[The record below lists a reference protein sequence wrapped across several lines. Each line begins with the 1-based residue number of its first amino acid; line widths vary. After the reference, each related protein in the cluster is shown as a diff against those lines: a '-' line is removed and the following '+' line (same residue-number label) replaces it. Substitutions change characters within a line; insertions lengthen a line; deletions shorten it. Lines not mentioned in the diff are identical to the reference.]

1 MIFAEN
7 LQSPSFSQ
15 DDLMLIS
22 EWVGNAEVLSAM
34 LSAAKKD
41 YVKKR
46 HPYTLSQIAKGTKA
60 GKWKTYVGKPRKEV
74 VRNTE
79 SELIEALYQYY
90 KKQEDKPKTFR
101 EVTEE
106 WFDYKVNNQNRSINS
121 INAYRNCLENFLP
134 EAFWE
139 RKVQDVSED
148 EIEQLFVKQTREL
161 HPRPDAL
168 RKSLQYV
175 RAVFKYAVKKKWCLS
190 NPTLTVELA
199 DLYAFCNLT
208 QKSNEEKAFTTK
220 EIQLLKED
228 ALQNRNNPRALM
240 SLLAANTGM
249 RCAEL
254 SALRWEDISD
264 DFIHIHR
271 QQVIKHSGKGNRK
284 IYEVQYTKDE
294 RQHPH
299 DGRWF
304 PITDKIAEILT
315 MARALDGNSI
325 YVFHS
330 GSQWVNKDGYAQYL
344 KKHCRKLG
352 ISTTNNHAFRMSL
365 NSRMIDEGYEPRT
378 RALLLGHS
386 IETNERHYSLSDKR
400 TLFDIRERMI
410 GKKERPTA

>member
-7 LQSPSFSQ
+7 IENTFSQ
-15 DDLMLIS
+15 DDLMLILS
-22 EWVGNAEVLSAM
+22 WAGNAEVLSAM

-41 YVKKR
+41 YVTKR
-46 HPYTLSQIAKGTKA
+46 HNYTISQIAKGTKA

-79 SELIEALYQYY
+79 EELLEALYQYY
-90 KKQEDKPKTFR
+90 KKQEEKPKTFR
-101 EVTEE
+101 EVTEA
-106 WFDYKVNNQNRSINS
+106 WFDYKVNNQNRSVNS
-121 INAYRNCLENFLP
+121 INAYRDRLKNFLP
-134 EAFWE
+134 ESFWE
-139 RKVQDVSED
+139 RKVQDVSEE

-175 RAVFKYAVKKKWCLS
+175 RAVFKFAVKKKWCLS

-199 DLYAFCNLT
+199 DLYAFCNLAK
-208 QKSNEEKAFTTK
+208 KSNEEKEFSER
-220 EIQLLKED
+220 EIQLLRDD
-228 ALQNRNNPRALM
+228 ALRNKSNPRALM
-240 SLLAANTGM
+240 TLLAAETGM

-271 QQVIKHSGKGNRK
+271 QQVIEHNGKGNRK
-284 IYEVQYTKDE
+284 VYEVQYTKDE

-304 PITDKIAEILT
+304 PITDEIAEVLEL
-315 MARALDGNSI
+315 AKALDGNSI

-330 GSQWVNKDGYAQYL
+330 NNQWVNKDGYAQYL
-344 KKHCRKLG
+344 KKHCRRLG

-365 NSRMIDEGYEPRT
+365 NNRLMDEGYEPSQ

-386 IETNERHYSLSDKR
+386 IETNERHYSFSDKR
-400 TLFDIRERMI
+400 TLSTIRERMVN
-410 GKKERPTA
+410 KKESPTA